1 MTKNVQDQIFEFI
14 EPPTEKY
21 QWYILFVASG
31 KEFKIRDKIY
41 RLDNFQNKIRQ
52 IWIPSINRFVHIKG
66 KKEVI
71 RETFFNSYVF
81 LLIDLDLD
89 FFRKITE
96 IEDVFCFLWNRGLYS
111 KDIPSPIP
119 AGRRDTSGLRAGL
132 RKGSSRSGR
141 AKARRSFPATFPARR
156 RGALKRKSRGN
167 GTNIGFRGSG
177 RPWHGRGR
185 SPLEAENA
193 NNPAPRSYW
202 PGRSRRPPGGCE

>member
-41 RLDNFQNKIRQ
+41 RLDNFQNKIIQ
-52 IWIPSINRFVHIKG
+52 IWIPSINRFIHIKG

-81 LLIDLDLD
+81 LLIDLDVD
-89 FFRKITE
+89 FFRRITE

-111 KDIPSPIP
+111 KDPPSPIP
-119 AGRRDTSGLRAGL
+119 FEQIQIAEQIIEKMRKEIILPCSQFANGDYVRISSGIFKNLKGFVKEI
-132 RKGSSRSGR
+132 RKHFIIIDLETDIIHRQLAISVQVDHVEKLASS
-141 AKARRSFPATFPARR
+141 
-156 RGALKRKSRGN
+156 
-167 GTNIGFRGSG
+167 
-177 RPWHGRGR
+177 
-185 SPLEAENA
+185 
-193 NNPAPRSYW
+193 
-202 PGRSRRPPGGCE
+202 